1 MGIAWESGYDSAVAT
16 AKEDDKLVLAQFHN
30 PY

>member
-1 MGIAWESGYDSAVAT
+1 MGIAWQSEYDTAVAT
-16 AKEDDKLVLAQFHN
+16 AKENDKLVLAQFHS